1 MPSNGSARN
10 HPGGAIAFSGVRH
23 MTDRIYEDLIAYLR
37 EEYPDKTEEQ
47 LAELAEIIN
56 KAWLDGII

>member
-1 MPSNGSARN
+1 
-10 HPGGAIAFSGVRH
+10 